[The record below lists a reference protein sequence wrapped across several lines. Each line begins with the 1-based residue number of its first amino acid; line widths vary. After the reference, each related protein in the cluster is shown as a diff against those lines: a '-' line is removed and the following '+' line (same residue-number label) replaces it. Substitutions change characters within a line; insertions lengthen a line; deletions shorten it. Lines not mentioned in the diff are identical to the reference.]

1 MAQQSAGLAEL
12 VESYNAYIREV
23 LMHVMS
29 KVHVVYVVTF
39 QLSLF

>member
-23 LMHVMS
+23 L
-29 KVHVVYVVTF
+29 KHVVRKFMWFT
-39 QLSLF
+39 S